1 MYCVSPEQIQL
12 SDVRFLVVD
21 EADTLFDRSFQ
32 EATTS
37 IIRTIKVGRSVHS
50 HILAN
55 ISLHLKLVHN
65 MVVDMKYFCL

>member
-1 MYCVSPEQIQL
+1 MCVYCVSPEQIQL

-50 HILAN
+50 HVLGVY
-55 ISLHLKLVHN
+55 SSHLKLA
-65 MVVDMKYFCL
+65 YGSTYYGS